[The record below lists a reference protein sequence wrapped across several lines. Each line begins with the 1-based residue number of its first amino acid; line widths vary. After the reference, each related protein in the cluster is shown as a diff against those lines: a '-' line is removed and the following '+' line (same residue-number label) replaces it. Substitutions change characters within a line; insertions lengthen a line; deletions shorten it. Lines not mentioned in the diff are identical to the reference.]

1 MTLNPNN
8 IFADNELRQ
17 LHALFEL
24 IGKKRIIEAG
34 QTIISEGQT
43 IDFFWI
49 VLSGCFR
56 AFRWF
61 QDEEEVTVGFSF
73 AGDFDTSPFA
83 YIHGTPTKECI
94 EALQVS
100 EILVVRKNE
109 FEKHFGRNPIAKN
122 LTEKLLSNYIEIL
135 TYRSIES
142 KILTAEQRYLK
153 LLQRQPKEVTQ
164 IPLKYI
170 ASYLGISKERL
181 SRIRKKLI

>member
-8 IFADNELRQ
+8 IFAENEERQ
-17 LHALFEL
+17 LLALFEL
-24 IGKKRIIEAG
+24 IGKKRTIEAAD
-34 QTIISEGQT
+34 IIVLEGQKV
-43 IDFFWI
+43 DFFWI

-61 QDEEEVTVGFSF
+61 QNEEVTVGFSF
-73 AGDFDTSPFA
+73 KGDFDTSPFA

-94 EALQVS
+94 EALQDS

-109 FEKHFGRNPIAKN
+109 FEKYFLRNPIVST

-153 LLQRQPKEVTQ
+153 LLQRQPKEASL
-164 IPLKYI
+164 IPLKYM

-181 SRIRKKLI
+181 SRIRKKIS